1 MLSKVQEIKS
11 KKAVTEVKTSAITH
25 LQQRDTSCATS
36 HSVRNL
42 PILYILINIFIDIN

>member
-11 KKAVTEVKTSAITH
+11 KKAVNITEVKTSAITH

-42 PILYILINIFIDIN
+42 PILYILINILYI